1 MNATVL
7 PPAQTHP
14 DAGSAAPADLKA
26 LTSLR
31 FLAAAWV
38 VMFAAWPHIDTALSL
53 PLAGKGYLGV
63 EVFFIL
69 SGFILSHVYLQAF
82 GEGSYRWKGF
92 LWARIARVYPL
103 HLVTLFGVALLG
115 IGAGIAGLVVDPG
128 LTDWRSLPAH
138 LTMTQSWGLAPSA
151 AFNHPSWSISAEWFA
166 YLTFPA
172 YAFVAWRLR
181 HRPWLAIAAASIF
194 MLALYMAFQ
203 ALAGFSLTRATF
215 QWGALRIV
223 PCFAYGCALYL
234 LHRRGIRHAGLV
246 AGVGAVGVVLA
257 ASLGLPDPVTVL
269 AAGAM
274 ILGLG
279 GISNEQAG
287 PLASP
292 TGVYLGEISY
302 SVYMVNAPVL
312 LVGTNVAARLV
323 GESADGK
330 LPVWAVLAIVLMIPV
345 VAAATYHLVEYPA
358 RRWLRALGN
367 HRTAASAPK
376 GSESGEQSS
385 TGAAK
390 SRTLSP
396 ERRLQPSESIV

>member
-1 MNATVL
+1 MTDNAVTS
-7 PPAQTHP
+7 PAPAT
-14 DAGSAAPADLKA
+14 ASTASVPADLKA

-31 FLAAAWV
+31 FVAAAWV
-38 VMFAAWPHIDTALSL
+38 VMFAAWPHIASAPDIS
-53 PLAGKGYLGV
+53 LAGKGYLGV

-82 GEGSYRWKGF
+82 GEGSYRWKSF

-103 HLVTLFGVALLG
+103 HLVTLAGVALLG
-115 IGAGIAGLVVDPG
+115 IGAGVAGMAVDPG

-181 HRPWLAIAAASIF
+181 HRPWMAIAAAVVF
-194 MLALYMAFQ
+194 MLALYASFQ

-234 LHRRGIRHAGLV
+234 MHRRGVPHAGWLALAGG
-246 AGVGAVGVVLA
+246 AGVLLA
-257 ASLGLPDPVTVL
+257 AGFGLPDPVTVL
-269 AAGAM
+269 AAGVM

-279 GISNEQAG
+279 GISNEKAG

-292 TGVYLGEISY
+292 AGVYLGEISY

-312 LVGTNVAARLV
+312 LVGTNIAARLV

-330 LPVWAVLAIVLMIPV
+330 LPVWAVLAVVLAIPV
-345 VAAATYHLVEYPA
+345 VAAMTYHLVEFPA
-358 RRWLRALGN
+358 RRWLRDLPKRRVTDA
-367 HRTAASAPK
+367 TAED
-376 GSESGEQSS
+376 GSQENLS
-385 TGAAK
+385 TPAAK
-390 SRTLSP
+390 TRT
-396 ERRLQPSESIV
+396 QAA

>member
-1 MNATVL
+1 MSQHASTPSA
-7 PPAQTHP
+7 PP
-14 DAGSAAPADLKA
+14 SALPADLKA

-31 FLAAAWV
+31 FVAAAWV
-38 VMFAAWPHIDTALSL
+38 VMFAAWPHIANAWAL

-82 GEGSYRWKGF
+82 GEGTYRWKGF

-103 HLVTLFGVALLG
+103 HLVTLLGVMALG
-115 IGAGIAGLVVDPG
+115 IGAGLAGLAVDPG

-138 LTMTQSWGLAPSA
+138 LTLTQAWGLAPGA

-166 YLTFPA
+166 YLSFPA

-181 HRPWLAIAAASIF
+181 HRPWLAIAASVAF
-194 MLALYMAFQ
+194 MLVLYSVFQ

-234 LHRRGIRHAGLV
+234 MHRRGVRHAGGLALGGAVALV
-246 AGVGAVGVVLA
+246 AS
-257 ASLGLPDPVTVL
+257 ASLGLPDPVTVI

-279 GISNEQAG
+279 GLDNAQAG

-292 TGVYLGEISY
+292 VGVYLGEISY

-312 LVGTNVAARLV
+312 LVGTNVAAMLL
-323 GESADGK
+323 GTSADAK
-330 LPVWAVLAIVLMIPV
+330 LPALAVLAVVLMIPL
-345 VAAATYHLVEYPA
+345 VAAATYHLVEFPA
-358 RRWLRALGN
+358 RNWLRRLP
-367 HRTAASAPK
+367 RQPK
-376 GSESGEQSS
+376 PYTDTLQPGDDTVSS

-390 SRTLSP
+390 SRTPTP
-396 ERRLQPSESIV
+396 ETRLQPSESMV